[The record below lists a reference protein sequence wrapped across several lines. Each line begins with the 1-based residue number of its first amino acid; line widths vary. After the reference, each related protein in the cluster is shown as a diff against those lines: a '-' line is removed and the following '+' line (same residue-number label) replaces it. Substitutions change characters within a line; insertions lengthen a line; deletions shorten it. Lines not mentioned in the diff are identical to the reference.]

1 MLERMIFEIVQQKI
15 SRRHK
20 RKLAEFLIV
29 FGVVRHNDI
38 TTCSKSTLV
47 LQQVFEI
54 AHGSMVQCRIK
65 LMCVARQYSKTFTK
79 IVKNFMT
86 FCFCSF
92 FQNIVQI
99 GKGKIRSTH
108 LENATCSE
116 LEYHSTLLREF
127 AIICYI
133 HKDIGVKKNFH
144 FRSSPKI
151 HLVRSS
157 AASSG
162 VRRSASNSS
171 LTSGEISIS
180 AIFFA
185 RNSSSAFRLDSSAS
199 RTVSFRNSI
208 TTLMSLMFI
217 PRMIPMYGAIGVSDT
232 LCANVV
238 ITSLYLIQI

>member
-1 MLERMIFEIVQQKI
+1 MERLMTFEIIQQKI
-15 SRRHK
+15 SRCHK

-29 FGVVRHNDI
+29 FGVISHNDI
-38 TTCSKSTLV
+38 TTCRKSTLV

-54 AHGSMVQCRIK
+54 AHGSIAQSSIK
-65 LMCVARQYSKTFTK
+65 LMSVARQYSKTFTK
-79 IVKNFMT
+79 VVKNFVT
-86 FCFCSF
+86 FSFCSF
-92 FQNIVQI
+92 FQNIIQI

-108 LENATCSE
+108 IDNAACSK
-116 LEYHSTLLREF
+116 LVYHSTLQREF
-127 AIICYI
+127 TIICYI

-162 VRRSASNSS
+162 VRRSASNNSS
-171 LTSGEISIS
+171 ISGEISIS

-185 RNSSSAFRLDSSAS
+185 RNSSSAFRLASSAF

-208 TTLMSLMFI
+208 TTLMSLIFI
-217 PRMIPMYGAIGVSDT
+217 PCMIPM
-232 LCANVV
+232 
-238 ITSLYLIQI
+238 